1 MREQLQKRVEQLREE
16 FENGQKMLTDLES
29 RQASLRETLMR
40 IAGAIQVLEEELSKS
55 AENDNVENIIASGKK
70 TR

>member
-55 AENDNVENIIASGKK
+55 AENDNVENIIAS
-70 TR
+70 

>member
-16 FENGQKMLTDLES
+16 FENGEKMLADLER